1 LENNKLK
8 NPHSSFF
15 IDYGTEKDKHCLL
28 KYTQDR
34 IAFIYMQYLDWDSNF
49 FSKKSYN
56 LDISK
61 SNFNPNKNF
70 IESFENDFSDSFI
83 SIKLDTN
90 YDYEYVKFLQE
101 CDFKYIDTEVELNL
115 NNKVVYQDDDRIDIK
130 RIGENFDLPY
140 EELGS
145 SFSLTR
151 FHTDLNIDNNKAD
164 LLWIEYLKNF
174 TPDKNKY
181 IYIAKI
187 EDRYIGVILVNI
199 LEKIVNISY
208 IAVIEEYR
216 SFGIGQKLIQKVI
229 NDFSDFEIKTETQVK
244 NIKAL
249 NFYIQ
254 NGFMISN
261 TYSVFHR
268 WS

>member
-1 LENNKLK
+1 MK

-70 IESFENDFSDSFI
+70 IESFENDFSDCFT

-90 YDYEYVKFLQE
+90 YDYKYVKFLQE
-101 CDFKYIDTEVELNL
+101 CDFKYIDTEVALKLND
-115 NNKVVYQDDDRIDIK
+115 NNMVHIGDDRFKIQK
-130 RIGENFDLPY
+130 IGENFDLPY

-151 FHTDLNIDNNKAD
+151 FHTDPNIDNSKAD

-174 TPDKNKY
+174 IPSKNKY
-181 IYIAKI
+181 IYVAKM
-187 EDRYIGVILVNI
+187 EGECVGVILINMFNKVA
-199 LEKIVNISY
+199 NISY

-216 SFGIGQKLIQKVI
+216 SFGVGKKLIQKI
-229 NDFSDFEIKTETQVK
+229 ISDFSDFEIKTGTQVK

-254 NGFMISN
+254 NGFAISN
-261 TYSVFHR
+261 TYSIFHR

>member
-1 LENNKLK
+1 MESNKLK
-8 NPHSSFF
+8 NHHSSFF
-15 IDYGTEKDKHCLL
+15 IDFGTEKDKHGLL
-28 KYTQDR
+28 KYMRDR
-34 IAFIYMQYLDWDSNF
+34 VEFIYMQYLDWDSKF

-115 NNKVVYQDDDRIDIK
+115 NNKVVYQDDDRIDIQ

-151 FHTDLNIDNNKAD
+151 FHTDPNIDNSKAD
-164 LLWIEYLKNF
+164 LLWIEYLKNYI
-174 TPDKNKY
+174 PSKNKY
-181 IYIAKI
+181 IYVAKM
-187 EDRYIGVILVNI
+187 EGECVGVILVNMFN
-199 LEKIVNISY
+199 KVANISY
-208 IAVIEEYR
+208 IAVMKEYR
-216 SFGIGQKLIQKVI
+216 SFGVGKKLIQRI
-229 NDFSDFEIKTETQVK
+229 ISDYGDFEIKTETQVK

-268 WS
+268 WD